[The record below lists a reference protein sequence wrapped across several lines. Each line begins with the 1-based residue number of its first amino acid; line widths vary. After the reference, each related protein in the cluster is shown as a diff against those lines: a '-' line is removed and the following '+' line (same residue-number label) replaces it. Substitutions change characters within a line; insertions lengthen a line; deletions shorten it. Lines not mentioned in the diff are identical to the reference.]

1 MLLISS
7 SFLLILGLI
16 MFCTSYYHLT
26 AFSGW
31 WKYGWLGL
39 ALFGAVASILG
50 FSGLRYGDMR
60 FLWDN
65 GIENFGFSLS
75 ILLFGALLGSLPSVF
90 ITSKRAIK
98 HYQEEFEEED
108 RNDLTARKNACLE
121 EKTAELYGKLEK
133 LQDIKLEIDRKE
145 KDLEQRARVLEEKF
159 KELDLEAESRRS
171 ADSDYKK
178 QINSLQKALSSSRSR
193 SKDLEHHRIYSN
205 GFARYC
211 EETLGMNTEEVNALK
226 RKFKTEHQ
234 SKQQPG
240 NNNPQSL

>member
-1 MLLISS
+1 
-7 SFLLILGLI
+7 

-98 HYQEEFEEED
+98 YYQEEFEEED
-108 RNDLTARKNACLE
+108 RNDLKARKHARLE

-133 LQDIKLEIDRKE
+133 IQDIKLEIDRKE
-145 KDLEQRARVLEEKF
+145 KDIEQRERSIKDQRKELELKYRQSTGSASQDEIDSLKKALVSSRNKSKSLEQ
-159 KELDLEAESRRS
+159 
-171 ADSDYKK
+171 
-178 QINSLQKALSSSRSR
+178 
-193 SKDLEHHRIYSN
+193 HRIYSE
-205 GFARYC
+205 GFSRYC
-211 EETLGMNTEEVNALK
+211 EVTLGMDSEEVVALK
-226 RKFKTEHQ
+226 HKFKEEYRLKQ
-234 SKQQPG
+234 SGHEDPE
-240 NNNPQSL
+240 SL